1 MQHKKWFKVFVYV
14 MLIAMVGSTL
24 LAVLELLIFR

>member
-1 MQHKKWFKVFVYV
+1 MEKKKWFKVFIYI

-24 LAVLELLIFR
+24 LMVIQPFL